1 MWLLDVLSFL
11 LAVCYASAHTKPVIT
26 PSGVVSVVQGSN
38 LTLTCSYESNVT
50 TINYQWCKSQ
60 ATEYS
65 CYSAI
70 GQDGCVNFYASTIIY
85 GIQCQGNNVLNL
97 TIYNVQN
104 ADDRVYWKCNQILGN
119 ESTKSE
125 PIQLEVQDGPDNVY
139 LHPSTSSYTVTEGD
153 TLGTITCSATCNP
166 PCAYTWSRSGSTV
179 SYAATLDLGEVER
192 MEAGSYV
199 CMARNPGSNVSKSGQ
214 IVNVTVRYGP
224 DSVSLSPST
233 ANYTV
238 TERDNLA
245 AITCSTTCYPACTYT
260 WSRSEVNISSTAKLI
275 LSEIERSEAGSYIC
289 TARNPDSS
297 VSKIGPVVSV
307 YVTYGPEMVLMS
319 PATRSYTLTEGD
331 NLVIKCSA
339 MCSPACTYTWSVSR
353 DPLSIPWVTLSFKAT
368 LDIGQIKRLEAGSYI
383 CTARNSISNAP
394 KHGEIVSVVV
404 RYGPDNVFINPSQT
418 SYTMTEGHMVG
429 AIRCFTSCYPSC
441 AYMWS
446 KSRRRV
452 GSNDTLNLD
461 EVERGEAGAYVC
473 TARNPGSGFSRRG
486 PVVTVT
492 VTYGPDNVY
501 LYPSTSSY
509 TVTEGD
515 TLGPITCFATC
526 NPACAYTWSRSG
538 STFSNAATLNFGEV
552 DRVAAGSYACM
563 ARNPGSNVF
572 RSGQAV
578 NIVVRY
584 GPSSLKLIPSTLRYI
599 KNEGNMLREITCSAY
614 CFPECN
620 ILWWRTSGGSSD
632 VVSNN
637 AFLSIGQ
644 LDRTKSGTYRCEA
657 INPYTRSKITN
668 TVTVD
673 VRYGP
678 DDVTLNVPKIHTVT
692 EGDTVNNIY
701 CSADCWPECVFTWS
715 NMTTRRQVSS
725 TTVLKFRTAHRYDAG
740 DYKCLARN
748 SAHQFSREAEK
759 HFTLIVQYSPDVLIS
774 ESSASLHENTPL
786 DLLCKAAGIPA
797 VYKFTGFLQ
806 RVNDIVVPNSHV
818 GSLGERDSISVNIP
832 SLQLQDTGVYTCYVH
847 NGIIGHN
854 KQLIQTA
861 SRKVEVQASPRFLLE
876 ETSFAGETSGNITIA
891 IPFVSIPEYTSYS
904 VIRHDGQLVSTNGKY
919 TLYIRNESVYPLFY
933 GQQVTLSG
941 NVLEI
946 FIRGLSEKDF
956 GIYKM
961 QITNDINT
969 ANFSIDVK
977 ATSMNIIVYI
987 MIM

>member
-1 MWLLDVLSFL
+1 MNI
-11 LAVCYASAHTKPVIT
+11 P
-26 PSGVVSVVQGSN
+26 
-38 LTLTCSYESNVT
+38 
-50 TINYQWCKSQ
+50 
-60 ATEYS
+60 
-65 CYSAI
+65 
-70 GQDGCVNFYASTIIY
+70 
-85 GIQCQGNNVLNL
+85 
-97 TIYNVQN
+97 
-104 ADDRVYWKCNQILGN
+104 
-119 ESTKSE
+119 
-125 PIQLEVQDGPDNVY
+125 DGPDNVY

-199 CMARNPGSNVSKSGQ
+199 CMARNPGSNVSK
-214 IVNVTVRYGP
+214 NGP

-289 TARNPDSS
+289 TARNPDSN
-297 VSKIGPVVSV
+297 
-307 YVTYGPEMVLMS
+307 GPEMVLMS

-394 KHGEIVSVVV
+394 KHD
-404 RYGPDNVFINPSQT
+404 GPDNVFINPSQT

-473 TARNPGSGFSRRG
+473 TARNP
-486 PVVTVT
+486 
-492 VTYGPDNVY
+492 D
-501 LYPSTSSY
+501 
-509 TVTEGD
+509 
-515 TLGPITCFATC
+515 
-526 NPACAYTWSRSG
+526 
-538 STFSNAATLNFGEV
+538 
-552 DRVAAGSYACM
+552 
-563 ARNPGSNVF
+563 
-572 RSGQAV
+572 
-578 NIVVRY
+578 

-673 VRYGP
+673 VR
-678 DDVTLNVPKIHTVT
+678 
-692 EGDTVNNIY
+692 
-701 CSADCWPECVFTWS
+701 
-715 NMTTRRQVSS
+715 
-725 TTVLKFRTAHRYDAG
+725 
-740 DYKCLARN
+740 
-748 SAHQFSREAEK
+748 
-759 HFTLIVQYSPDVLIS
+759 
-774 ESSASLHENTPL
+774 LH
-786 DLLCKAAGIPA
+786 
-797 VYKFTGFLQ
+797 
-806 RVNDIVVPNSHV
+806 
-818 GSLGERDSISVNIP
+818 
-832 SLQLQDTGVYTCYVH
+832 
-847 NGIIGHN
+847 
-854 KQLIQTA
+854 
-861 SRKVEVQASPRFLLE
+861 
-876 ETSFAGETSGNITIA
+876 
-891 IPFVSIPEYTSYS
+891 
-904 VIRHDGQLVSTNGKY
+904 
-919 TLYIRNESVYPLFY
+919 
-933 GQQVTLSG
+933 
-941 NVLEI
+941 
-946 FIRGLSEKDF
+946 
-956 GIYKM
+956 
-961 QITNDINT
+961 
-969 ANFSIDVK
+969 
-977 ATSMNIIVYI
+977 
-987 MIM
+987 